1 MKHKESHNN
10 KKHATIPTSPKRRI
24 MRFREFVQSRAATS
38 LSTPAVT
45 RQDDHP
51 HVPISRQVSLTSP
64 ET

>member
-1 MKHKESHNN
+1 MKRQATHNN
-10 KKHATIPTSPKRRI
+10 KKHAAIPASPKRRI
-24 MRFREFVQSRAATS
+24 MRFREFVQSRTAPS